1 MDSHDDFAVLT
12 DPVCQKILAIL
23 DKNGETSFD
32 GIAAELGSP
41 DAGGLYT
48 RLHLLRE
55 HGLVSCREEGGTT
68 CFSIS
73 YEGPARQVVSFLTEL
88 LHTSLGD
95 LGHAARSVTGGQV
108 RRLHRDG
115 RLEGEGRTA

>member
-12 DPVCQKILAIL
+12 DPVCQKILAVL
-23 DKNGETSFD
+23 DRNGETSFD
-32 GIAAELGSP
+32 GIAAEIG
-41 DAGGLYT
+41 AHGTGALYT

-55 HGLVSCREEGGTT
+55 HGLVSCRDDDGTAR
-68 CFSIS
+68 FAIS

-95 LGHAARSVTGGQV
+95 LDHVTRRVADGEVRQLGRGG
-108 RRLHRDG
+108 R
-115 RLEGEGRTA
+115 EGRTA